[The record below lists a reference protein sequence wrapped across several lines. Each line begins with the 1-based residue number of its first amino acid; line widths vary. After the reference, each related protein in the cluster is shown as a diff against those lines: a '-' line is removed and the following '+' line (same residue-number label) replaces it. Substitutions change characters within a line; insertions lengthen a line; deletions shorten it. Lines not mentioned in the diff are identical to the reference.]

1 MVTSIAIP
9 NATLK
14 TKTVDGFNDTPI
26 QPIHP
31 AVISNGTMLGTSEHM
46 RIGKDLNK
54 KSIQSAINKKAQKID
69 SPNPLIIKLLPSQK
83 VTLLPV
89 I

>member
-9 NATLK
+9 KATLK
-14 TKTVDGFNDTPI
+14 TNTVDGFKEIPTHPMT
-26 QPIHP
+26 P
-31 AVISNGTMLGTSEHM
+31 AVINKGTTFGINEQMS
-46 RIGKDLNK
+46 IGKDLNK
-54 KSIQSAINKKAQKID
+54 NNIQIAINKNAQKMD
-69 SPNPLIIKLLPSQK
+69 CPSPLIIKLLPSKK

>member
-9 NATLK
+9 KATLK
-14 TKTVDGFNDTPI
+14 TNTVDGFKETPI
-26 QPIHP
+26 QPMMP
-31 AVISNGTMLGTSEHM
+31 AVSNKGTTLGNKEH
-46 RIGKDLNK
+46 INTGKDLNK
-54 KSIQSAINKKAQKID
+54 KNIQSAINKNAQKID
-69 SPNPLIIKLLPSQK
+69 SPNPRMIKLLPSKK

>member
-14 TKTVDGFNDTPI
+14 TNTVDGFKDTPI
-26 QPIHP
+26 QPITP
-31 AVISNGTMLGTSEHM
+31 AVINNGTILCTKEHIN
-46 RIGKDLNK
+46 IGKDLNK
-54 KSIQSAINKKAQKID
+54 NSIHNAINKKAQNID
-69 SPNPLIIKLLPSQK
+69 SPKPVIMKLLPSKK